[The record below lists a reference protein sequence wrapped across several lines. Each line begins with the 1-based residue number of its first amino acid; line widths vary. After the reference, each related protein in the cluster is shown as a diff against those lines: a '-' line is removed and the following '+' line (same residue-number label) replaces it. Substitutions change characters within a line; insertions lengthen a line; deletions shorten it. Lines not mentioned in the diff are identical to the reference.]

1 MGSHLERKAQSGIS
15 LLELNTRDKK
25 VFTENEI
32 HQLGV
37 LIRTMSKKN
46 CALHTYQ

>member
-37 LIRTMSKKN
+37 LIRTMSKKK